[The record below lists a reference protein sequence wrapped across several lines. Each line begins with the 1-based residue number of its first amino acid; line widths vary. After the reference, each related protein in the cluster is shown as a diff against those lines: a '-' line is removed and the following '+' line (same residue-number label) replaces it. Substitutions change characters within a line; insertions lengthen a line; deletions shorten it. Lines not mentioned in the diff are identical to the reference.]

1 VLSASR
7 FVLVLAIACAAVV
20 AVSSAG
26 GQPTA
31 VRHAAKK
38 RCHMVTKKVRG
49 KKKRVRV
56 CATDS
61 KPKPST
67 PAPSADLIAAGFAPE
82 HAVVGD
88 QITFQ
93 VNILNRGPSVATA
106 LSVAIET
113 PIALTA
119 LRPALS
125 DSQAAACDI
134 PADGPTAFRCR
145 LDQLPV
151 GGVWMLQFTGT
162 ASTPGL
168 LRFAA
173 AARASTLDP
182 APKNAA
188 VDVETQVDP
197 PPPPPPPPPSS

>member
-1 VLSASR
+1 MRWAPR
-7 FVLVLAIACAAVV
+7 FVLVLAIVCAAVV

-26 GQPTA
+26 GQPSA

-38 RCHMVTKKVRG
+38 RCHVVTKKVRG

-56 CATDS
+56 CTTEP
-61 KPKPST
+61 KPKPAT
-67 PAPSADLIAAGFAPE
+67 PAPSADLIVSGFAPE
-82 HAVVGD
+82 HAAVGD
-88 QITFQ
+88 QVTFQ
-93 VNILNRGPSVATA
+93 VNILNRGPSVATGVS
-106 LSVAIET
+106 LAIDT
-113 PIALTA
+113 PIALTG

-125 DSQAAACDI
+125 DDQAAACDT

-151 GGVWMLQFTGT
+151 GGVWMLQFVGT
-162 ASTPGL
+162 ASTAGS

-173 AARASTLDP
+173 AARATTLDP
-182 APKNAA
+182 TPKNAA

-197 PPPPPPPPPSS
+197 PPPPPPPPPS